1 MANADPGASPADGR
15 KLKIL
20 LVEDEVLVR
29 LTTNDMLLDFGHEV
43 EEAHDGRSALAIV
56 EAGQPIDLLITDIGL
71 PDMSGAAL
79 AAECRKR
86 LPDLR
91 IIFASG
97 YGADRIKD
105 VASDTAH
112 ILLAKPFL
120 IGDLKRALDQ
130 ALGHRSAEGPEQPI
144 SRG

>member
-1 MANADPGASPADGR
+1 MTDAYPGMPPADEP
-15 KLKIL
+15 KLRIL

-56 EAGQPIDLLITDIGL
+56 EAGKPIDLLITDIGL

-79 AAECRKR
+79 AAECRR
-86 LPDLR
+86 HLPELR
-91 IIFASG
+91 VIFASG

-112 ILLAKPFL
+112 VMLAKPFL

-130 ALGHRSAEGPEQPI
+130 AIGVEPGRAE
-144 SRG
+144 R

>member
-1 MANADPGASPADGR
+1 MTDAYPGMPADER
-15 KLKIL
+15 KLRIL

-56 EAGQPIDLLITDIGL
+56 QAGKPIDLLITDIGL

-79 AAECRKR
+79 AAECRR
-86 LPDLR
+86 HLPELR
-91 IIFASG
+91 VIFASG

-105 VASDTAH
+105 VASDTNH
-112 ILLAKPFL
+112 VMLAKPFL

-130 ALGHRSAEGPEQPI
+130 AIGA
-144 SRG
+144 